1 MNWKKSIR
9 MVTAA
14 AVVLGLTLIGKPAL
28 AATPYVMSS
37 GNYFEG
43 FDDITNWANNFTN
56 GIGAAPWSSV
66 PVNASGTIPDGV
78 KTTVATDTFKS
89 GTSGGVQKGLNT
101 TGAANSSATNLV
113 LLNSGTTDNSAA
125 CAVDLNLDFTGRN
138 AGTLS
143 FDYAGVTNSTG
154 NRASSLRVYTSTD
167 NTTWT
172 ELTDA
177 AVLNVANNTAVSGS
191 IVSVA
196 LPPSF
201 SGSSTAKIRFYEFN
215 GSGGTTGSR
224 AKISIDNVAVTST
237 GSTGT
242 PPTITGITPASIAA
256 NANDT
261 AIFTVT
267 STGDAPTYVWYKET
281 ATSTN
286 LIAGATTA
294 TLTLANVLAADAANY
309 QVVLANAFG
318 MATSDVV
325 TVTVV
330 DPAIT
335 AQPTSQTRLVG
346 SDVSFAVSVNGT
358 QPITYQ
364 WFTKPTADAFDF
376 SGMSPLGNGGR
387 ISGADTN
394 VLTITNLAYADA
406 TNFFVVLN
414 NSAGSVTSSV
424 VTLTVADTA
433 SLAYWNFNGNLNV
446 TNPATF
452 LGVGTAMA
460 MNCAGFS
467 NNVSSGLDF
476 DFSSTPNAW
485 GSSGYPAL
493 DASNKTA
500 GVQFDVSTLGAKNI
514 MVTYDT
520 RATATASKYERLQY
534 TTNGID
540 FMDYPTSCSF
550 IQAVNYESRAFSL
563 AGFPGVA
570 NNTNFAIRIVTE
582 FESTASYG
590 VSNDDQYVGNG
601 STYAGSGTVSYDIVK
616 ITGDAITNANMSPTI
631 SSFTNVVTTDTSGA
645 TVLNFTVG
653 DDATAA
659 GSLAVTAV
667 SSNQTVMPDGN
678 LVLGGSGVSRT
689 LTLTPVGG
697 ALEAA
702 PILVTVTDGNGDS
715 TVTWFYVTVEPGNQP
730 PTISGLDT
738 TNMLGNI
745 TKTFDFTVSDDSTAA
760 GSLTVSAVSENST
773 LVPNDAG
780 HISLGGSGASRTL
793 SITPVTGQYGT
804 APVTVT
810 VDDGE
815 KSTPV
820 SFIVVVRPNT
830 VTLLDEG
837 FDYDASGVIIN
848 VSDGFWAKHSG
859 TAGQMQV
866 GSGTV
871 TVTDGNTEDVNAPL
885 INSPYNKTNAS
896 ALYASF
902 TLNFSAL
909 PTTTNVYF
917 AHFKDNTTA
926 GFYGRIFTTTT
937 GAAAGSYRIGIGNVS
952 TTSGLA
958 QIPQDL
964 SPGVNYTVVTKL
976 VLSNG
981 VSTIWINPTDETSS
995 SATDTTSASAPSPIT
1010 SYALREAAGEGTL
1023 TIDNLKVGLN
1033 FLSVISDIIDVPPQA
1048 NPDGYSVAGN
1058 SVTNIFKP
1066 LTNDVLNMPQGSLS
1080 LVSVSPTNGTA
1091 TISGTN
1097 ILFTPTPG
1105 FAGTATI
1112 GYTIT
1117 DGFGGLSSSLIT
1129 VDVSNVTPTPE
1140 PISIQS
1146 ADGQL
1151 VMSWAQSA
1159 FSLASSTNV
1168 AGPYVKIPGATS
1180 PYTNSTSSGTMFFQL
1195 VYP

>member
-1 MNWKKSIR
+1 MNCIKSIR

-14 AVVLGLTLIGKPAL
+14 AVVLGLALIGKPVL
-28 AATPYVMSS
+28 AATPYVMST

-43 FDDITNWANNFTN
+43 FDDITNWANNFTS

-66 PVNASGTIPDGV
+66 LVNASGSIPDGV
-78 KTTVATDTFKS
+78 KITVATDTFKTGS
-89 GTSGGVQKGLNT
+89 TGGVQKGLNT

-113 LLNSGTTDNSAA
+113 LLNSGTTDNTAA

-167 NTTWT
+167 ATTWT

-196 LPPSF
+196 LPTSF
-201 SGSSTAKIRFYEFN
+201 SGSSTAKIRFYECN
-215 GSGGTTGSR
+215 GTGGTTGSR

-256 NANDT
+256 NAGDT
-261 AIFTVT
+261 AVFNVT
-267 STGDAPTYVWYKET
+267 STGDAPTYSWYKET
-281 ATSTN
+281 ASSTN
-286 LIAGATTA
+286 LIADATTA
-294 TLTLANVLAADAANY
+294 TLTLTNVLAANAANY
-309 QVVLANAFG
+309 QVVLANASG

-325 TVTVV
+325 TLTVV

-346 SDVSFAVSVNGT
+346 ADVSFAVSANGT
-358 QPITYQ
+358 QPVNYQ
-364 WFTKPTADAFDF
+364 WYVKPSPDNFDF
-376 SGMSPLGNGGR
+376 TGMSPLGNEGKV
-387 ISGADTN
+387 SGSDSN

-406 TNFFVVLN
+406 TNFYVVLN

-424 VTLTVADTA
+424 VTLTVANTA
-433 SLAYWNFNGNLNV
+433 SLAYWNFNGNLNI
-446 TNPATF
+446 TNPLAF

-460 MNCAGFS
+460 VNCSGFS
-467 NNVSSGLDF
+467 NNISSGLDF

-485 GSSGYPAL
+485 GTSTYPAL
-493 DASNKTA
+493 NASNKTA
-500 GVQFDVSTLGAKNI
+500 GVQFKVSTLGAKNI
-514 MVTYDT
+514 RVSYDT
-520 RATATASKYERLQY
+520 RATSTASKYERLQY
-534 TTNGID
+534 TTNGVD
-540 FMDYPTSCSF
+540 FMDYPTSYSF
-550 IQAVNYESRAFSL
+550 VQAVNYESRAFSL

-570 NNTNFAIRIVTE
+570 NNPDFAIRIVTE

-590 VSNDDQYVGNG
+590 VSNNDQYVGNG
-601 STYAGSGTVSYDIVK
+601 STYASSGTVSYDIVN
-616 ITGDAITNANMSPTI
+616 ISGDAITNANTPPTI
-631 SSFTNVVTTDTSGA
+631 TSFTNVVTTDTSAA
-645 TVLNFTVG
+645 TLLNFTVG
-653 DDATAA
+653 DDVTAA
-659 GSLAVTAV
+659 GSLAITAV

-678 LVLGGSGVSRT
+678 LVLGGSGASRT
-689 LTLTPVGG
+689 LKLTPVGG
-697 ALEAA
+697 ALGAA

-730 PTISGLDT
+730 PTITGLIT
-738 TNMLGNI
+738 TNMLGNT
-745 TKTFDFTVSDDSTAA
+745 TKIFDFVVGDDSTPAS
-760 GSLTVSAVSENST
+760 SLVVSAVSGNTT

-780 HISLGGSGASRTL
+780 HISLAGSSANRTIN
-793 SITPVTGQYGT
+793 ITPVAGQYGVV
-804 APVTVT
+804 PVTVT

-820 SFIVVVRPNT
+820 SFSVVVRPNA

-837 FDYDASGVIIN
+837 FDYDASGAIIN
-848 VSDGFWAKHSG
+848 VSDGFWVKHSG

-866 GSGTV
+866 GGGVV
-871 TVTDGNTEDVNAPL
+871 TVTDNNSEDVNAPL
-885 INSPYNKTNAS
+885 IGDGYDATKAE
-896 ALYASF
+896 ALYSRF

-909 PTTTNVYF
+909 PTATNSYF
-917 AHFKDNTTA
+917 AHFKDATTG
-926 GFYGRIFTTTT
+926 GFYGRVYATTAS
-937 GAAAGSYRIGIGNVS
+937 AASGYYRIGIGNAS
-952 TTSGLA
+952 ATSSPGQFA
-958 QIPQDL
+958 QDL
-964 SPGVNYTVVTKL
+964 SPGVNYTVVTRL

-981 VSTIWINPTDETSS
+981 VCTIWVNPTDETSPS
-995 SATDTTSASAPSPIT
+995 TTDNTSASAPSPIT
-1010 SYALREAAGEGTL
+1010 SYALREATGEGTL

-1033 FLSVISDIIDVPPQA
+1033 FPSVISDIVDVPPQA
-1048 NPDGYSVAGN
+1048 NPDGYNVAGQSTGN
-1058 SVTNIFKP
+1058 VFSP
-1066 LTNDVLNMPQGSLS
+1066 LTNDVLNMPQGTLS

-1097 ILFTPTPG
+1097 IIFAPAPG

-1129 VDVSNVTPTPE
+1129 VDVSDVAPTPE
-1140 PISIQS
+1140 PITIQTPV
-1146 ADGQL
+1146 GQL
-1151 VMSWAQSA
+1151 VMSWSQAT

-1168 AGPYVKIPGATS
+1168 AGPYVKIAGATS
-1180 PYTNSTSSGTMFFQL
+1180 PYTNNTSSGTMFFRL
-1195 VYP
+1195 IYP